1 MCLEEEFVDENG
13 TVPRGV
19 SGVPVV
25 SGNCVLRSCDYMR
38 VSVLLLSVLTLYFI
52 GRIDYELDR
61 RIHKLI
67 IVVTVT
73 VQIHRHRHRHHLR
86 RHSSSRSSGTSR
98 VNEDCELLGTVLSA

>member
-1 MCLEEEFVDENG
+1 MCLEEFVDENG
-13 TVPRGV
+13 TVPSGV

-61 RIHKLI
+61 RIHKRI

-73 VQIHRHRHRHHLR
+73 ITVQIY
-86 RHSSSRSSGTSR
+86 RHSDSYAPSTSTFIR
-98 VNEDCELLGTVLSA
+98 NIHGERKRRRFRHLTD

>member
-1 MCLEEEFVDENG
+1 
-13 TVPRGV
+13 
-19 SGVPVV
+19 
-25 SGNCVLRSCDYMR
+25 MR

-73 VQIHRHRHRHHLR
+73 ITVQIY
-86 RHSSSRSSGTSR
+86 RHSDSYAPSTSTFIRNIHGERKRSFRHLT
-98 VNEDCELLGTVLSA
+98 D

>member
-1 MCLEEEFVDENG
+1 MCLEEFVDENG
-13 TVPRGV
+13 TVPSGV

-61 RIHKLI
+61 RIHKLM

-73 VQIHRHRHRHHLR
+73 IKVQIDRHM
-86 RHSSSRSSGTSR
+86 HSGSYAPSTSTFISNIEVSSY
-98 VNEDCELLGTVLSA
+98 NLLAELS

>member
-13 TVPRGV
+13 TVPSGV

-73 VQIHRHRHRHHLR
+73 PTVTPDVQAQSQLRTIYVDIHQEHPR
-86 RHSSSRSSGTSR
+86 
-98 VNEDCELLGTVLSA
+98 

>member
-1 MCLEEEFVDENG
+1 
-13 TVPRGV
+13 
-19 SGVPVV
+19 
-25 SGNCVLRSCDYMR
+25 MR

-73 VQIHRHRHRHHLR
+73 ITVQIY
-86 RHSSSRSSGTSR
+86 RHSDSYAPSTSTFIRNIHGERKRRSFRHLT
-98 VNEDCELLGTVLSA
+98 D